1 MNDFDYEDLH
11 YDNIGTR
18 YGIAIEEERW
28 LWETQ
33 YIKKYLY
40 VPNTC
45 PQCGIGKVFTYKFES
60 VLNPLKGACSKKNCK
75 YRFFLRKYSI
85 FGNFPKIPVQILMY
99 IIEQFIIEK
108 KMLH

>member
-11 YDNIGTR
+11 YDNIDTR
-18 YGIAIEEERW
+18 YGIAVEKERW

-60 VLNPLKGACSKKNCK
+60 VLNPLK
-75 YRFFLRKYSI
+75 
-85 FGNFPKIPVQILMY
+85 
-99 IIEQFIIEK
+99 
-108 KMLH
+108 